1 MSEERIPNIM
11 RQGRVA
17 PWLYLAPALIIIF
30 FYIVYPAFNT
40 FYLSL
45 RDKESENWA
54 STTCVEGRP
63 CWGVFENYRY
73 ALTSELDTSSVAST
87 WHTFWISSFGNN
99 IKWIVFMV
107 IGAVGLGLLIAVL
120 ADKVTYESIAK
131 SIIFLPMAISFVGA
145 GVIWKFVYYFGT
157 ENTQIGLLN
166 AIIRAIGGQPV
177 SFLTRIPLNTF
188 MLIIVGIWM
197 WAGFC
202 MVILSAAIKSVPTE
216 LIEAARI
223 DGATEWTLFWRISI
237 PIILPTLVV
246 VVTTMV
252 INTLKVFDIVFV
264 MTGGNYSTDVIANRM
279 YTEMYV
285 NQQTGRGTAVAMILV
300 LAIIP
305 FMVLNIRRFRE
316 QEAIR

>member
-1 MSEERIPNIM
+1 MAEERIPQIM
-11 RQGRVA
+11 RQGRLA
-17 PWLYLAPALIIIF
+17 PWLYLAPALLIII

-45 RDKESENWA
+45 RDADSVNWA
-54 STTCVEGRP
+54 SAACIEGRP

-73 ALTSELDTSSVAST
+73 ALTSELDTSTIGST

-99 IKWIVFMV
+99 LKWILFMV
-107 IGAVGLGLLIAVL
+107 SGAVGLGLLIAVL
-120 ADKVTYESIAK
+120 ADRVRYEAIAK
-131 SIIFLPMAISFVGA
+131 SLIFLPMAISFVGA

-166 AIIRAIGGQPV
+166 AIIRAAGGEPV

-188 MLIIVGIWM
+188 MLINVGIWM

-202 MVILSAAIKSVPTE
+202 MVILSAGIKSVPTE

-223 DGATEWTLFWRISI
+223 DGASEWTLFWRISI
-237 PIILPTLVV
+237 PILMPTLVV

-252 INTLKVFDIVFV
+252 INTLKIFDIVFV

-285 NQQTGRGTAVAMILV
+285 NQQTGRGTAVAMVLV

-305 FMVLNIRRFRE
+305 FMILNIRRFRE
-316 QEAIR
+316 QEAMR